1 MDENIKD
8 SLDLAL
14 DTFGDAKFLAQ
25 NERYR
30 GAMNRCYYAYFYMA
44 KGILVSK
51 GIVVK
56 THSGLNSE
64 FNRVFIKT
72 QIIPQKF
79 GKYLNFL
86 FTERQT
92 ADYEP
97 EAEIGKEEI
106 DKAILMVEEFI
117 NFVKEKYQITE

>member
-14 DTFGDAKFLAQ
+14 DTFGDAMFLAQ

-44 KGILVSK
+44 KGILVSE

-56 THSGLNSE
+56 L
-64 FNRVFIKT
+64 I
-72 QIIPQKF
+72 Q
-79 GKYLNFL
+79 
-86 FTERQT
+86 
-92 ADYEP
+92 D
-97 EAEIGKEEI
+97 
-106 DKAILMVEEFI
+106 
-117 NFVKEKYQITE
+117 

>member
-1 MDENIKD
+1 
-8 SLDLAL
+8 
-14 DTFGDAKFLAQ
+14 
-25 NERYR
+25 
-30 GAMNRCYYAYFYMA
+30 MA

-51 GIVVK
+51 KIVVK

-97 EAEIGKEEI
+97 EEEISKEEV
-106 DKAILMVEEFI
+106 DKALQMVEEFI

>member
-8 SLDLAL
+8 SLSLAL
-14 DTFGDAKFLAQ
+14 DTFDDAKFLAQ

-30 GAMNRCYYAYFYMA
+30 GAINRCYYAYFYMA

-64 FNRVFIKT
+64 FNRVLIKT
-72 QIIPQKF
+72 QIIPQNF

-86 FTERQT
+86 FTQRQT

-97 EAEIGKEEI
+97 EEEIEKEEI
-106 DKAILMVEEFI
+106 DKALFMEEEFI
-117 NFVKEKYQITE
+117 NYVKEKYQITE

>member
-1 MDENIKD
+1 MNENIKE

-14 DTFGDAKFLAQ
+14 DTFDDAKFLAQ

-30 GAMNRCYYAYFYMA
+30 GAINRCYYAYFYLA
-44 KGILVSK
+44 KGILVSE

-56 THSGLNSE
+56 THSELNSE

-79 GKYLNFL
+79 GK
-86 FTERQT
+86 
-92 ADYEP
+92 
-97 EAEIGKEEI
+97 
-106 DKAILMVEEFI
+106 
-117 NFVKEKYQITE
+117 